1 MAIFD
6 ADIVISSADIKLGE
20 EFGVFEFVGEV
31 RDEGKWVGVTGGML
45 VQVLVVLLRSL
56 SSA

>member
-20 EFGVFEFVGEV
+20 EFGVFEFVDEV